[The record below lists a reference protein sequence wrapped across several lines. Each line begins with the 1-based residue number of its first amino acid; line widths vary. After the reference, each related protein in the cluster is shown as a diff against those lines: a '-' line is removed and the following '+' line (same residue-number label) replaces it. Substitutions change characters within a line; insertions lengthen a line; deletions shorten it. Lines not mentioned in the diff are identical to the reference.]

1 MIIGISGMNLIT
13 NFDNGYKQNVV
24 FFCNF
29 FVKYFSEEH
38 TIISCDK
45 VGWSNNITNIDLII
59 QLTPFSKMV
68 TEQVKTKY
76 PKCKLVFI
84 EYSHKYYMSLELFL
98 PHMFNF
104 TLPSI
109 AHNIDYMWISPQFES
124 TKYFYQSLFNSSVS
138 IAPFIWKPDNL
149 TINPFTQKDYDKCNK
164 KDIYIIEPNINILK
178 QSLIPILIVNELWK
192 KNPHSFNKVYIISN
206 NNYNENKIFKA
217 TFLSKIE
224 VLHSKNNK
232 AYFCPR
238 APINDIFKLP
248 GVLLSHQE
256 NLGLN
261 YIYLEALYLKIQ
273 WVHNSPFFKDSG
285 YYYGDKNIYQGVE
298 MLESALKEWKAVDNS
313 DIINKY
319 SPDNEDVISKYKGL
333 IADTMK

>member
-13 NFDNGYKQNVV
+13 NFDNGYNQNVV
-24 FFCNF
+24 FFCRF
-29 FVKYFSEEH
+29 FTKYFSEEH
-38 TIISCDK
+38 TIISCDRDNWDK
-45 VGWSNNITNIDLII
+45 NITNIDLII
-59 QLTPFSKMV
+59 QLTPFSKKLS
-68 TEQVKTKY
+68 EQVKKKY
-76 PKCKLVFI
+76 PKCKNVFI
-84 EYSHKYYMSLELFL
+84 EYGNKYYMSLEALL
-98 PHMFNF
+98 PTNYKSTHS
-104 TLPSI
+104 SI
-109 AHNIDYMWISPQFES
+109 VYNIDYVWICPDCEP
-124 TKYFYQSLFNSSVS
+124 TKYFYQSLFNASVS

-149 TINPFTQKDYDKCNK
+149 TINPFIQKDYDKCHK
-164 KDIYIIEPNINILK
+164 KDIYIIEPNINVLK

-192 KNPHSFNKVYIISN
+192 KNPHSFNKLYIISG
-206 NNYNENKIFKA
+206 NNYNENKFFQDH
-217 TFLSKIE
+217 FLPKLE
-224 VLHSKNNK
+224 VLHGKNNK
-232 AYFCPR
+232 TYFCPR

-285 YYYGDKNIYQGVE
+285 YYYEDKNIYQGVE

-319 SPDNEDVISKYKGL
+319 SPDNEVVISKYKGL